1 MNKLKCLITG
11 SEGFIGTSLCKLF
24 NSKGIEFVGYDL
36 VNGDA
41 IRDKLKLDKLFE
53 AENFDIVIH
62 LAALAGVRRSK
73 EFTVDYE
80 TTNIIGTL
88 NVVEMC
94 KKYDCKMIFFS
105 SSSVLGGNYSEHGL
119 NENDPYNPQS
129 FYAITKMAGEFIIKQ
144 GGIDYI
150 IVRPF
155 TVYGE
160 NGRKDMVIYKWINQI
175 KAGKSVTF
183 YGDGKTKRGYTYIED
198 LVQGVYELT
207 KIFTPETK
215 LIIHLGGSEVITLKE
230 LFEIFEAVCAKKK
243 LNCYMTNMPIPKEDV
258 IMSFADT
265 SYAFMLIGFSPEKRF
280 KKMVTKILNKEL

>member
-36 VNGDA
+36 VNGDD

-94 KKYDCKMIFFS
+94 KKY
-105 SSSVLGGNYSEHGL
+105 E
-119 NENDPYNPQS
+119 
-129 FYAITKMAGEFIIKQ
+129 
-144 GGIDYI
+144 
-150 IVRPF
+150 
-155 TVYGE
+155 
-160 NGRKDMVIYKWINQI
+160 
-175 KAGKSVTF
+175 
-183 YGDGKTKRGYTYIED
+183 
-198 LVQGVYELT
+198 
-207 KIFTPETK
+207 
-215 LIIHLGGSEVITLKE
+215 
-230 LFEIFEAVCAKKK
+230 KK
-243 LNCYMTNMPIPKEDV
+243 
-258 IMSFADT
+258 
-265 SYAFMLIGFSPEKRF
+265 
-280 KKMVTKILNKEL
+280 